1 MNVIEYLLRRSK
13 WIERYLAHI
22 EPKTVR
28 VHYVVGSNDF
38 RDEDRDRAELEQL
51 LKLA

>member
-1 MNVIEYLLRRSK
+1 MNVIEYLLRRSR
-13 WIERYLAHI
+13 WIERYLAHL
-22 EPKTVR
+22 ESKR
-28 VHYVVGSNDF
+28 FVHYLVGSNDF